1 MAAGAAGVV
10 LVLVGLLFKAGAV
23 PAHFW
28 VPDAVQGSWV
38 TSAAFLTTVPKL
50 GAVLAVAAAA
60 RGTCPAEG
68 VWPLLVAVLAAVE
81 HDAWATSPRSPRTT
95 YAACSAWST
104 ISQVGYLLAVVAAV
118 PGVRAGPADA
128 AAVPGRRTP

>member
-1 MAAGAAGVV
+1 MPA
-10 LVLVGLLFKAGAV
+10 KAGAV

-50 GAVLAVAAAA
+50 GAVVAVMRLLEALP
-60 RGTCPAEG
+60 RQD
-68 VWPLLVAVLAAVE
+68 VWPLLVAALAALGMT
-81 HDAWATSPRSPRTT
+81 AGNL
-95 YAACSAWST
+95 AALTQGDVRRLLGWST

-118 PGVRAGPADA
+118 ESG
-128 AAVPGRRTP
+128 GREFPPLR